1 MHGNLQWAQGK
12 ATQVSC
18 VARMNANS
26 QILAILRL
34 RFGAFR
40 ENETRNRKRKEN
52 NPKRIVTASAVPPN
66 PQPVEPPMLSDPE
79 EPVPALNINS
89 EIKLVNW
96 PTKSIG
102 EEESAFGLTQLYGWR
117 FVLVLASDFFSW

>member
-1 MHGNLQWAQGK
+1 
-12 ATQVSC
+12 
-18 VARMNANS
+18 MNANS

-40 ENETRNRKRKEN
+40 ENETLNRKRKEN

-66 PQPVEPPMLSDPE
+66 PQPVEPPRLSDPE

-102 EEESAFGLTQLYGWR
+102 AEESAFGLTQSYGWR

>member
-1 MHGNLQWAQGK
+1 
-12 ATQVSC
+12 
-18 VARMNANS
+18 MNANS

-102 EEESAFGLTQLYGWR
+102 EEESAFGLPQLYGWR